1 MIERI
6 IARASAGLAAVGGVA
21 LLAMLALT
29 ITNMVMRLVATPF
42 YGTVD
47 LVSLLA
53 VLVNGFAL
61 AEAQRHKAHV
71 SIELVTTRLPIRA
84 QLAVGAITTLVAMG
98 MFSLAAWQLTSY
110 ASNLANRG
118 ARTDSM
124 GLPYWMVAMALAVG
138 VAMLVLV
145 LLRDLLLIGY
155 QWRRP
160 EPEGIW

>member
-6 IARASAGLAAVGGVA
+6 IARASAAMAAVGGVA

-29 ITNMVMRLVATPF
+29 IVNMIMRLVATPF

-71 SIELVTTRLPIRA
+71 SIELVTTRLPMRA
-84 QLAVGAITTLVAMG
+84 QLAIGAVTTLVSMVVFG
-98 MFSLAAWQLTSY
+98 LASWQLTAY
-110 ASNLANRG
+110 ASNLAAEG

-145 LLRDLLLIGY
+145 LLRDLLLIGR
-155 QWRRP
+155 QARRP

>member
-6 IARASAGLAAVGGVA
+6 IARASAALAAVGGVA
-21 LLAMLALT
+21 LLTMLALT
-29 ITNMVMRLVATPF
+29 ITNMVMRVVATPF

-71 SIELVTTRLPIRA
+71 SVELVTTRLPMRA
-84 QLAVGAITTLVAMG
+84 QLAIGSVTTVVSMVVFA
-98 MFSLAAWQLTSY
+98 LAAWQLTAY
-110 ASNLANRG
+110 ALNLADQG
-118 ARTDSM
+118 ARTESM
-124 GLPYWMVAMALAVG
+124 GLRYWPVAMMLALG

-145 LLRDLLLIGY
+145 LLRDLLLIGR

-160 EPEGIW
+160 DPEGIW